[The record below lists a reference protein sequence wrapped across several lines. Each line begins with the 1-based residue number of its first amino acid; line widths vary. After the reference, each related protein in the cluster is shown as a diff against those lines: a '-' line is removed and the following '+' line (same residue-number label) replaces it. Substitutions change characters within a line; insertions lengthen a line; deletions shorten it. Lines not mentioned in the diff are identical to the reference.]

1 MIGEVTNH
9 VWQSTILRFELTL
22 VKKIALAISAVAAIT
37 APIAMGVSGATRTQA
52 QSQPAPKFETA
63 AVKRCSAFR
72 GGVTAWAP
80 ATQFHSECTTIER
93 LIQQA
98 YGLFANGHW
107 NPGSFLTV
115 IGGPDWTTSALYQIA
130 AKAEHPQTRATM
142 NGPMLQA
149 LLEDKFKL
157 SVHRETREMPA
168 YVLMVAEGGPKFQP
182 FQGTCTPR
190 DFDKPPSPTDCAVLR
205 GYGSG
210 FDVKAGTMADLC
222 TGLSVLLE
230 RHVTDETGIAGRFNI
245 HLDLSGNGPR
255 SLPALS
261 DPTVPPPAPVS
272 YAAAKSALKKAG
284 LNLSEA
290 NRPGEFLV
298 IDHIE
303 RPSGT

>member
-9 VWQSTILRFELTL
+9 VWQSTILRFELTF

-190 DFDKPPSPTDCAVLR
+190 DFDKPPSPTDCAVVPD
-205 GYGSG
+205 YGNG

-255 SLPALS
+255 SLL
-261 DPTVPPPAPVS
+261 
-272 YAAAKSALKKAG
+272 
-284 LNLSEA
+284 
-290 NRPGEFLV
+290 R
-298 IDHIE
+298 
-303 RPSGT
+303 